1 MPPMSYLLH
10 RGPYLRRHGSLRTI
24 HIGNLDYYHKI
35 KDMCYIYEVKY
46 DIIAKILYF
55 CRQIINV
62 MDKKLNRIKVVLVEK
77 DISQKMLADKLGKSF
92 STVNAYCCNRQQP
105 TLQTLEEIAGILG
118 VTKKDLIN
126 E

>member
-1 MPPMSYLLH
+1 M
-10 RGPYLRRHGSLRTI
+10 R
-24 HIGNLDYYHKI
+24 
-35 KDMCYIYEVKY
+35 YIYEVKY

-55 CRQIINV
+55 CRQIKNI